1 VAPILRPAS
10 RAKITRPSLAG
21 VLGRERLFSILDQR
35 DRSAVVWV
43 SGPPGSGKTTLVA
56 SYLERRCSESCWYQ
70 LDSGDSDVAT
80 FFYYMAQTAAA
91 GSLPLFTSEYHAD
104 LSAFARH
111 YVRTLYS
118 SLRSPFVLVLDNY
131 QDVSTQ

>member
-1 VAPILRPAS
+1 MAPNPRPAS
-10 RAKITRPSLAG
+10 RAKITRPSPAG
-21 VLGRERLFSILDQR
+21 VFGRERLFAILDQR

-80 FFYYMAQTAAA
+80 FFYYMAQTAAP
-91 GSLPLFTSEYHAD
+91 GSLPLFTSEE
-104 LSAFARH
+104 SQ
-111 YVRTLYS
+111 
-118 SLRSPFVLVLDNY
+118 P
-131 QDVSTQ
+131 